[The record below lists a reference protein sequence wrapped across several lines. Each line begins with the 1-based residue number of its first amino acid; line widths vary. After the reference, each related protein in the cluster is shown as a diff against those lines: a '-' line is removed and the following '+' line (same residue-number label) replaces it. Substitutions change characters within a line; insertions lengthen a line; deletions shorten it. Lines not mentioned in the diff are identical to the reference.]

1 MRRIVMTAAA
11 AVACVGVLGAC
22 TPEEA
27 QLWQAWHAQDPVAA
41 EAFAAEQ
48 ASAAQAAA
56 EPVGVWDDLADCES
70 NGNWA
75 INTGNGYYGG
85 LQFLGSTW
93 QAYGGGE
100 FAERADLASRDEQ
113 IVVAER
119 IRDDVGF
126 GAWPTCAR
134 RLGLL

>member
-1 MRRIVMTAAA
+1 MPRTRRRRKRSPPSRSARRR
-11 AVACVGVLGAC
+11 
-22 TPEEA
+22 A
-27 QLWQAWHAQDPVAA
+27 QT
-41 EAFAAEQ
+41 
-48 ASAAQAAA
+48 AA
-56 EPVGVWDDLADCES
+56 EPVGVWDDLAECES
-70 NGNWA
+70 HGNWA

-113 IVVAER
+113 IAVAER
-119 IRDDVGF
+119 VRNDVGF

-134 RLGLL
+134 RVGLL